1 MIFFSPLEQFRILPI
16 FSFKFLNYDFS
27 FTNSAFITFL
37 TLLAFVFLTIKL
49 FQKSDDLIVLSDI
62 KNDETI
68 ENNLINNY
76 EISATIAP
84 KKGQIIIEFMY
95 ELVIQIILDTAGTAG
110 EKYFPFLFT
119 LFSYI
124 FLSNLVGLIPYSFT
138 STSHIIVT
146 FALALS
152 IFIAVNIICINNY
165 GIKFFTIFLPGGTSL
180 GLALL
185 LVPIEFISYF
195 FKPISLSVRL
205 FANIMAGH
213 TLLKVIAG
221 FAWAM
226 MTANYFYLIFAH
238 FIPLITLILLIFL
251 ELAVALIQTYVFVI
265 LTCIYLNDA
274 ITLSH

>member
-1 MIFFSPLEQFRILPI
+1 MTFFSPLEQFRILPI
-16 FSFKFLNYDFS
+16 IPLKIFNYDLS
-27 FTNSAFITFL
+27 FTNSAFITCI
-37 TLLAFVFLTIKL
+37 TLFIFAYLISKL
-49 FQKSDDLIVLSDI
+49 FIKHYSQFIYPNSEIITPSSDATSY
-62 KNDETI
+62 
-68 ENNLINNY
+68 Y
-76 EISATIAP
+76 EFTASIAP
-84 KKGQIIIEFMY
+84 KKWQVLIESIY
-95 ELVIQIILDTAGTAG
+95 EMVIQMVLDTAGVAG
-110 EKYFPFLFT
+110 EKYFPFIFT

-124 FLSNLVGLIPYSFT
+124 FLSNVVGLIPYSFT

-152 IFIAVNIICINNY
+152 IFIGVNIICVGNF
-165 GIKFFTIFLPGGTSL
+165 GIKILTVFLPGGTSL

-205 FANIMAGH
+205 FANMMAGH

-221 FAWAM
+221 FAWTM
-226 MTANYFYLIFAH
+226 MTANYFYLVFAH
-238 FIPLITLILLIFL
+238 LIPLITLVLLIFL
-251 ELAVALIQTYVFVI
+251 EFAVALIQTYVFVI